1 MDNSQEFSIRSINLK
16 TLHSETSTGVGGD
29 NVAWDILI
37 PKLDFQSQMKI
48 SQQNQRLAEVVKTN
62 AEHELRKFQGHIR
75 DYKYM

>member
-29 NVAWDILI
+29 NLAWDILI
-37 PKLDFQSQMKI
+37 PKLNFQSQMKI
-48 SQQNQRLAEVVKTN
+48 SQQNQRLAEVVKIN

-75 DYKYM
+75 DDKYM